1 MQFGKLSFV
10 ISALAAMAAA
20 QSVDWTS
27 ADSLECA
34 TERWSEIKASV
45 DPQITTNWNFLPPPI
60 KAIFT
65 QSGAVNADGSLVAT
79 APSASTI
86 TQIAQSAPSGIF
98 SPYADNIVLQCLAT
112 YVPSSSDE
120 PTSSTDEPTSSTD
133 EPTSSTD
140 EPTSSTD
147 ESTSS
152 TDESTSS
159 TDESTSSTDESSS
172 STDESTSSTDES
184 SSSTDESTSSTDES
198 SSSTD
203 ESTSSTD
210 ESTSSTDE
218 STSSADEHTSSTDE
232 PTSSAPTTSSSD
244 DSSASVTK
252 CIPRPTN

>member
-45 DPQITTNWNFLPPPI
+45 DPPITSYWNFLPPPI
-60 KAIFT
+60 KTILT

-79 APSASTI
+79 APAASAI

-120 PTSSTDEPTSSTD
+120 STSSTDESTSSTEESTSSTEESTSSTEESTSSTDDSTSSTD
-133 EPTSSTD
+133 ESTSST
-140 EPTSSTD
+140 EESTSSTE

-159 TDESTSSTDESSS
+159 TDESTSSTD
-172 STDESTSSTDES
+172 DSTS
-184 SSSTDESTSSTDES
+184 
-198 SSSTD
+198 
-203 ESTSSTD
+203 
-210 ESTSSTDE
+210 
-218 STSSADEHTSSTDE
+218 
-232 PTSSAPTTSSSD
+232 
-244 DSSASVTK
+244 
-252 CIPRPTN
+252 